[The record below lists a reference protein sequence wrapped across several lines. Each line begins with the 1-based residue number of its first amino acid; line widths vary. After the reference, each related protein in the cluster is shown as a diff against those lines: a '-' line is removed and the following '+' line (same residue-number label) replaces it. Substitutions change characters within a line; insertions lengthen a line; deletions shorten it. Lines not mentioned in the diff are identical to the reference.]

1 MQAVL
6 FVSVSALPL
15 GAGLLLIW
23 LGPLWAAER
32 NCGDGRYWTV
42 PKPEETHASH

>member
-6 FVSVSALPL
+6 FVAVLALPL
-15 GAGLLLIW
+15 AAGLLLIW

-32 NCGDGRYWTV
+32 HSGDGRYWTV
-42 PKPEETHASH
+42 PKLEKTNASR